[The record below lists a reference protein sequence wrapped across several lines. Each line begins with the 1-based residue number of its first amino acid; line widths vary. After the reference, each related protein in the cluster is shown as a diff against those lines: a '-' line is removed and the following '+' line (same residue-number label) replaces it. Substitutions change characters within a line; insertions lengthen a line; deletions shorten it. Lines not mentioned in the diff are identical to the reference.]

1 MNLSTF
7 QYNRRVLQA
16 VVVIV
21 PFVIAIVF
29 FFVSRELSTD
39 QKRSLAAVQH
49 AYIECTQVNN
59 LYRLLSQAESAQ
71 RGYLLAQ
78 DQRYLIPFHFARI
91 EALLCLPYLQE
102 LTRDNVP
109 QSQRLRQVRTLMHHV
124 FTEMQQAINLARNQD
139 QEAALR
145 QMKAQ
150 DGPGQLPVL
159 CSELQTMNEEGGRL
173 LQERRAASDEKLFIR
188 ENISVVL
195 LFLSAGVAAGAGVLL
210 LRIQQ
215 LQSIITI
222 CAWTQRVNYNGR
234 WMRMEE
240 FLWERFRVK
249 VSHGISEEAFT
260 GVMGIVGKNL
270 TVSDH
275 RDQRPT
281 EIADAEGRQTTRWS

>member
-1 MNLSTF
+1 
-7 QYNRRVLQA
+7 
-16 VVVIV
+16 
-21 PFVIAIVF
+21 VF

-39 QKRSLAAVQH
+39 QKHSLMAVQH
-49 AYIECTQVNN
+49 THLERAQVNN
-59 LYRLLSQAESAQ
+59 LYRLLSLAESAQ
-71 RGYLLAQ
+71 RGYLLAREE
-78 DQRYLIPFHFARI
+78 RYLVPFRFARI
-91 EALLCLPYLQE
+91 QVLFSMPYLQR
-102 LTRDNVP
+102 LTRDNP
-109 QSQRLRQVRTLMHHV
+109 SLWQRSVHVQTLMHDV
-124 FTEMQQAINLARNQD
+124 FTEMQQGIDLVRTGNPA
-139 QEAALR
+139 AALR
-145 QMKAQ
+145 LLTRE
-150 DGPGQLPVL
+150 DGPRQMQVL
-159 CSELQTMNEEGGRL
+159 AGELQAMNDEEGQQ
-173 LQERRAASDEKLFIR
+173 LQERRIAAEEKLFIR
-188 ENISVVL
+188 ENISIVL

-260 GVMGIVGKNL
+260 GVMGILGKNL